1 MPLFRWPKW
10 SHDPSTKTETSSQ
23 TRPGDRASHELIRE
37 LLWHVLERECTT
49 RMLELGHRLAAHSAV
64 DHPCFQRCPRW
75 KTLIPTSELNQ
86 LEVLCASIPPVHAAA
101 VLSRCFVETMP
112 SSEIPTLAC
121 CQQQIAASPSKCSL
135 TAGEAHMSPRGGVRQ
150 SRLPTK
156 PPCVNVTLSG
166 HVNTRFH
173 EVLAASKVMPW
184 ELVAV
189 FKLVLRD
196 IDQRQRGEECSLSG
210 KAKQLPTTGLWT
222 SRNKVEQH
230 VAKES
235 SSDEK
240 LREEIPTVSGYV
252 DKAMRYA
259 SWLRVKR
266 EWELPYYY
274 PVPMRPIEVPC

>member
-101 VLSRCFVETMP
+101 VLS
-112 SSEIPTLAC
+112 
-121 CQQQIAASPSKCSL
+121 
-135 TAGEAHMSPRGGVRQ
+135 
-150 SRLPTK
+150 
-156 PPCVNVTLSG
+156 
-166 HVNTRFH
+166 RFH

-274 PVPMRPIEVPC
+274 PVPMRPIEACNTPRGHFSQ